1 MASEVRVED
10 GYVLVNLAGEVRPG
24 VFRGLFAGSDELA
37 LAVNEF
43 RRVLIDVSEVDDVL
57 FDPVMLG
64 EAAARNNA
72 TRGVRFAIAATTPA
86 MFGLGRQVA
95 QISGLEGV
103 AVSVFHSREEAAA
116 WLLAL
121 EK

>member
-1 MASEVRVED
+1 MRVQE
-10 GYVLVNLAGEVRPG
+10 GYVLVILAGEVRPG
-24 VFRGLFAGSDELA
+24 AFRGLSANSDELTA
-37 LAVNEF
+37 AVERF

-95 QISGLEGV
+95 QISGLEGE
-103 AVSVFHSREEAAA
+103 AVSVFHSREEAAD
-116 WLLAL
+116 WLLSL
-121 EK
+121 EE